1 MTQQQIDR
9 CVVLAIAARKAIKE
23 LREAGLI
30 KDSYNTIINASLN
43 GIEKKLK
50 KTTPGDKQWVRY

>member
-1 MTQQQIDR
+1 MTQEQINR
-9 CVVLAIAARKAIKE
+9 CVALAIEARMKIKE

-50 KTTPGDKQWVRY
+50 KTTPGAK

>member
-1 MTQQQIDR
+1 MTQNQIDR

-30 KDSYNTIINASLN
+30 KQSYNTIINASLN
-43 GIEKKLK
+43 GIEKKLT
-50 KTTPGDKQWVRY
+50 KTTPGEK

>member
-1 MTQQQIDR
+1 MTQNQINR
-9 CVVLAIAARKAIKE
+9 CVALAIEARTKIRE

-43 GIEKKLK
+43 GIEKKLRK
-50 KTTPGDKQWVRY
+50 VTSGLK

>member
-1 MTQQQIDR
+1 MTQQEFDKAVALVIE
-9 CVVLAIAARKAIKE
+9 ARTKIKE

-43 GIEKKLK
+43 GIEKKLR
-50 KTTPGDKQWVRY
+50 KTTPESK

>member
-1 MTQQQIDR
+1 MTQEQINR
-9 CVVLAIAARKAIKE
+9 SVVVALEARRAIKE

-43 GIEKKLK
+43 GIDKKLK
-50 KTTPGDKQWVRY
+50 KTKPESK